1 MAALVARGLANKEI
15 AQRLGISR
23 HTVRTHLHAM
33 FRKTGVGS
41 RTALA
46 LRFLS
51 PRKSTDRALLE
62 ELLARAPGVLAVLGA
77 RLLPIAASARFLQA
91 SGVDGSVAVRSGLRA
106 LFPFS
111 LAAEERV
118 HGCLADG
125 EPRRNVFLAPGLVV
139 TCIPLR
145 RSQHVLLVEE
155 RT

>member
-1 MAALVARGLANKEI
+1 VAALVARGLGNKEI

-23 HTVRTHLHAM
+23 HTVRTHLHVM
-33 FRKTGVGS
+33 FRKIGVDS

-51 PRKSTDRALLE
+51 PRKSPNRELIE
-62 ELLARAPGVLAVLGA
+62 ELLERAPGVLAVLGS
-77 RLLPIAASARFLQA
+77 RLLPIAASARFLEA
-91 SGVDGSVAVRSGLRA
+91 AGVDAPFARRSGLRA

-118 HGCLADG
+118 LGCLVDG
-125 EPRRNVFLAPGLVV
+125 RPRRGVYLAPGLV
-139 TCIPLR
+139 TSCIPLL

-155 RT
+155 SA